1 MTIAVPS
8 KTSAALGVERA
19 NGVSTGKS
27 LLKQQAYAE
36 LKALIQNVTF
46 GPGDFLSER
55 QLALRLGMSKT
66 PVKAAL
72 ERLEAEGFIAV
83 SPQQG
88 IVVRDLSVHEV
99 ADQFEIRVA
108 LETFVARSLA
118 GRINAEQTKQ
128 LRENLKAQKAAVE
141 KHNVARCVELDTD
154 FHMLLCRFHGNLE
167 ILRVMSQLRERI
179 HRAIS
184 RVLVQSDERLNNSYS
199 EHVAIVNALVA
210 NDPELAARRVEEHLD
225 YGKEFLLSPR
235 QR

>member
-1 MTIAVPS
+1 MVLAVQKNRPLVRS
-8 KTSAALGVERA
+8 VARS
-19 NGVSTGKS
+19 NGHPEGKS
-27 LLKQQAYAE
+27 LLKQQAYSA
-36 LKALIQNVTF
+36 LKELIQNVTF

-55 QLALRLGMSKT
+55 QLAQQLGMSKT

-99 ADQFEIRVA
+99 ADQFEIRIA

-128 LRENLKAQKAAVE
+128 LREILKTQKAAVD

-167 ILRVMSQLRERI
+167 ILRVMSQLRERM

-184 RVLVQSDERLNNSYS
+184 RVLAQDVERLNNSYA
-199 EHVAIVNALVA
+199 EHVAIVDALTA
-210 NDPELAARRVEEHLD
+210 GDPDLAARRVEEHLE
-225 YGKEFLLSPR
+225 YGKQFLLSPR
-235 QR
+235 RR

>member
-1 MTIAVPS
+1 M
-8 KTSAALGVERA
+8 VEATQRRPLIREA
-19 NGVSTGKS
+19 SRTNGSSIGKS
-27 LLKQQAYAE
+27 LLKQQAYVQ
-36 LKALIQNVTF
+36 LKELIQNVTF

-118 GRINAEQTKQ
+118 GRINADQTKQ

-154 FHMLLCRFHGNLE
+154 FHMLLCRFHSNLE
-167 ILRVMSQLRERI
+167 ILRVMSQLRDRI

-199 EHVAIVNALVA
+199 EHFAIVDALVA
-210 NDPELAARRVEEHLD
+210 NDPDLAARRIEEHLD

-235 QR
+235 RR